1 MFQKMMDKVF
11 GTKHEREIRKIQPMV
26 ARINALEGSYEGATD
41 AELKAM
47 TGEFKN
53 KLDNGASL
61 DDILPDAFAVVRET
75 GKRVLGMRHYDV
87 QMIGGIILHKGHIGE
102 MKTGEGKTLVAT
114 LPAYLN
120 GLTGRG
126 VHVVTVN
133 DYLASRDAEWMGRIY
148 RWLGMETGTI
158 VHGLKNDQR
167 RASYAADITY
177 GTNNEFGFDFLRDN
191 MKLSIEHM
199 VQRGHYFCIIDEVD
213 SILID
218 EARTPLIISGA
229 ADADVKKYADIDKV
243 IPGLQQ
249 EIDYLLDEESRAA
262 SLTDEGINKVEER
275 LGVENLYDPEHIEVL
290 HHVNQALKAHTL
302 FKRDRDYAIVGEE
315 VVIIDPFTGR
325 MMEGRRWSDGLHQ
338 AVEAKEKVRVKRES
352 ETLATITYQKYFQKY
367 EKLSGMTGTADTE
380 APEFEKI
387 YSVKTTVI
395 PTNKPVIRRDLD
407 DVVYKTEQDKFQA
420 VVEEIVAARDRG
432 QPVLVGTASVEKSE
446 IVHQMLRA
454 AQVPHAVLNAKHHGH
469 EAGIV
474 AQAGRPGS
482 VTISTNMAGRGTDI
496 LLGGNAEFMAKEEV
510 GRWDPE
516 AEPQEEYDKRLTA
529 TIERYEAQCKA
540 DKQAVLDAG
549 GLMVVG
555 TERHESRRIDNQLRG
570 RAGRQGDPGASRF
583 FLSLEDELLRIFGSD
598 KLSGLMERMGM
609 EDGVPLEHPWLSKAV
624 ENAQSKVEGRNFGI
638 RKNLLEYDEVNSQQ
652 RDAVYGMRRR
662 IIKGED
668 TRGLV
673 MDIVHDAL
681 LLLVEQH
688 FPLKAQPEDLD
699 VPGYNKAVVMTLP
712 VPGLELSMDRV
723 YHVPHEDVVVDLMKI
738 VGDWYTSK
746 EQLIGE
752 ENTRYRERYF
762 LLTIIDDLWK
772 KHLQAMSH
780 LRSGIGLRGYGQRNP
795 LLEYKREALQMYL
808 MMSANRDEQ
817 VVSHLMNAQPELAE
831 SAASATNAKRTA
843 KKLVAGNFKP
853 AAQVLGGVGESAPS
867 PEPLPQV
874 APPQPAAPPPR
885 PNPGEEAR
893 LFAAHFQVR
902 RNDPCPCGSGKKYK
916 KCCYEAGWEP
926 PAPPAEAAPAPAEGV
941 TSSDV
946 AAAPPIDP
954 SEAPT
959 PGPAP
964 EASAPAVE
972 PAAEVAS
979 ADGYDDLYA
988 PPPASDDDT
997 DEAPAPA

>member
-26 ARINALEGSYEGATD
+26 ARINALEASYEGASD

-53 KLDNGASL
+53 KLENGASL

-114 LPAYLN
+114 LPAYIN

-133 DYLASRDAEWMGRIY
+133 DYLASRDAEWMGQIY

-302 FKRDRDYAIVGEE
+302 FKRDRDYAIVNDE

-454 AQVPHAVLNAKHHGH
+454 AQVPHQVLNAKHHGH

-510 GRWDPE
+510 GRWNPE
-516 AEPQEEYDKRLTA
+516 AEPQEEYDKRLKA
-529 TIERYEAQCKA
+529 TMERYEAQCKA
-540 DKQAVLDAG
+540 DKASVLEAG

-699 VPGYNKAVVMTLP
+699 VKGYNKAVVMTLP

-738 VGDWYTSK
+738 VDAWYSSK

-795 LLEYKREALQMYL
+795 LLEYKKEGFEMFQMMRDLREQHVVERLFQNLSQERALTEEEKVAL
-808 MMSANRDEQ
+808 
-817 VVSHLMNAQPELAE
+817 LAE
-831 SAASATNAKRTA
+831 QKRKEQERAAAAMARAN
-843 KKLVAGNFKP
+843 KLGGGRRGP
-853 AAQVLGGVGESAPS
+853 AAKPVT
-867 PEPLPQV
+867 
-874 APPQPAAPPPR
+874 
-885 PNPGEEAR
+885 
-893 LFAAHFQVR
+893 VR
-902 RNDPCPCGSGKKYK
+902 REGDKIGRNQPCPCGSGKKYK
-916 KCCYEAGWEP
+916 KCHMDKDLE
-926 PAPPAEAAPAPAEGV
+926 
-941 TSSDV
+941 
-946 AAAPPIDP
+946 
-954 SEAPT
+954 
-959 PGPAP
+959 
-964 EASAPAVE
+964 E
-972 PAAEVAS
+972 PAAQ
-979 ADGYDDLYA
+979 
-988 PPPASDDDT
+988 
-997 DEAPAPA
+997 APA

>member
-11 GTKHEREIRKIQPMV
+11 GTKHDREIKKIQPLV
-26 ARINALEGSYEGATD
+26 ARINGLEASYQGASD

-47 TGEFKN
+47 TPEFKT

-61 DDILPDAFAVVRET
+61 DDILPDAFAVVREAS
-75 GKRVLGMRHYDV
+75 KRILEMRHFDV
-87 QMIGGIILHKGHIGE
+87 QLIGGAILHKGHIAE

-120 GLTGRG
+120 GLSGKG

-133 DYLASRDAEWMGRIY
+133 DYLASRDSDWMGQVY
-148 RWLGMETGTI
+148 RWLGLDTGTI
-158 VHGLKNDQR
+158 VHGLKNEQR

-177 GTNNEFGFDFLRDN
+177 GTNNEFGFDYLRDN

-199 VQRGHYFCIIDEVD
+199 VQRGHNFCIIDEVD

-229 ADADVKKYADIDKV
+229 ADADVQKYYEIDKV
-243 IPGLQQ
+243 IPGLRQ

-262 SLTDEGINKVEER
+262 SLTDEGINRVEER
-275 LGVENLYDPEHIEVL
+275 LEIDNLYDPQHVEML

-302 FKRDRDYAIVGEE
+302 FKRDRDYAVRGDE
-315 VVIIDPFTGR
+315 VTIIDPFTGR

-338 AVEAKEKVRVKRES
+338 AVEAKEKVRVQRES
-352 ETLATITYQKYFQKY
+352 ETLATITYQKYFQSY

-395 PTNKPVIRRDLD
+395 PTNKPIMRHDLEDVI
-407 DVVYKTEQDKFQA
+407 YKTEQDKFHA
-420 VVEEIVAARDRG
+420 VVEEIALARDRG

-446 IVHQMLRA
+446 IVHQMLKA
-454 AQVPHAVLNAKHHGH
+454 AGVPHSVLNAKHHGR

-474 AQAGRPGS
+474 AQAGVPGN

-496 LLGGNAEFMAKEEV
+496 LLGGNAEFMAREEV
-510 GRWDPE
+510 GRWNPE
-516 AEPQEEYDKRLTA
+516 DEPQEEYNKRLELA
-529 TIERYEAQCKA
+529 IETHVAQCA
-540 DKQAVLDAG
+540 AGKQQVLEAG

-570 RAGRQGDPGASRF
+570 RAGRQGDPGMSRF

-609 EDGVPLEHPWLSKAV
+609 EDGVPLEHPWLTRAV

-662 IIKGED
+662 IIAGED

-673 MDIVHDAL
+673 TDIVHDAL
-681 LLLVEQH
+681 LLLVESH
-688 FPLKAQPEDLD
+688 FPLKAVPEDLD

-712 VPGLELSMDRV
+712 VGGLELTMEQV
-723 YHVPHEDVVVDLMKI
+723 YHVPHEEIVEGLMTK
-738 VGDWYTSK
+738 VNEWYSSK

-762 LLTIIDDLWK
+762 LLTIIDNLWK
-772 KHLQAMSH
+772 SHLQAMSH

-795 LLEYKREALQMYL
+795 LLEYKKEGFNMFQMMLDLRDKRVIEQLFGNLDKERALTDEEKVLLLEQQREQEIARAADAVEK
-808 MMSANRDEQ
+808 ANKMGHGKAGDGAAAMAAAKAAQNRP
-817 VVSHLMNAQPELAE
+817 NA
-831 SAASATNAKRTA
+831 SAAPQGRPVTA
-843 KKLVAGNFKP
+843 RPQTTIRRDGLK
-853 AAQVLGGVGESAPS
+853 VG
-867 PEPLPQV
+867 
-874 APPQPAAPPPR
+874 
-885 PNPGEEAR
+885 
-893 LFAAHFQVR
+893 
-902 RNDPCPCGSGKKYK
+902 RNDPCYCGSGKKYK
-916 KCCYEAGWEP
+916 KCHMAADLEAASGGDVSP
-926 PAPPAEAAPAPAEGV
+926 PA
-941 TSSDV
+941 
-946 AAAPPIDP
+946 
-954 SEAPT
+954 
-959 PGPAP
+959 
-964 EASAPAVE
+964 
-972 PAAEVAS
+972 
-979 ADGYDDLYA
+979 
-988 PPPASDDDT
+988 
-997 DEAPAPA
+997 

>member
-11 GTKHEREIRKIQPMV
+11 GTKHEREIKKVQPLV
-26 ARINALEGSYEGATD
+26 ARINALESSYEGASD

-47 TGEFKN
+47 TGEFRN
-53 KLDNGASL
+53 KLDNGAEL

-87 QMIGGIILHKGHIGE
+87 QMIGGLFLHKGHIAE

-120 GLTGRG
+120 GLTGKG

-133 DYLASRDAEWMGRIY
+133 DYLASRDAEWMGQVY
-148 RWLGMETGTI
+148 RWLGLTTGTI

-167 RASYAADITY
+167 RKNYAADITY

-229 ADADVKKYADIDKV
+229 ADADVQKYYDIDKV
-243 IPGLQQ
+243 IPGLRQ
-249 EIDYLLDEESRAA
+249 EIDYLLDEEARSA
-262 SLTDEGINKVEER
+262 SLTDEGITRVEER
-275 LGVENLYDPEHIEVL
+275 LDVDNLYDPEHIEVL

-302 FKRDRDYAIVGEE
+302 FKRDRDYAIVGDE

-387 YSVKTTVI
+387 YSVMTTVI
-395 PTNKPVIRRDLD
+395 PTNKPVTRRDLD
-407 DVVYKTEQDKFQA
+407 DVVYKTEQDKFEA
-420 VVEEIVAARDRG
+420 VVEEIVAARERG

-446 IVHQMLRA
+446 IVHQMLKA
-454 AQVPHAVLNAKHHGH
+454 AKVPHNVLNAKHHGH

-474 AQAGRPGS
+474 AQAGVPGN

-496 LLGGNAEFMAKEEV
+496 LLGGNAEFIARQEV
-510 GRWDPE
+510 GRWDPDF
-516 AEPQEEYDKRLTA
+516 EPQEDYNNRLHETMA
-529 TIERYEAQCKA
+529 KYETKCRA

-549 GLMVVG
+549 GLMVLG

-598 KLSGLMERMGM
+598 KLKGLMERMGM
-609 EDGVPLEHPWLSKAV
+609 EDGVPLEHPWLSRAV

-681 LLLVEQH
+681 LLLVEMN
-688 FPLKAQPEDLD
+688 FPPKASPEDLN
-699 VPGYNKAVVMTLP
+699 VPGYNKAVAMTLP

-723 YHVPHEDVVVDLMKI
+723 YHVPHEDIVDELMKI
-738 VGDWYTSK
+738 VGAWYDSK
-746 EQLIGE
+746 EALIGE

-772 KHLQAMSH
+772 SHLQAMSH

-795 LLEYKREALQMYL
+795 LLEYKKEGFNMFQMMLDLRDKRVIEQLFGNLDKERELTEEEKQALLEEQRQREIERAAAAVEK
-808 MMSANRDEQ
+808 ANKMGHGKPGDG
-817 VVSHLMNAQPELAE
+817 
-831 SAASATNAKRTA
+831 AAAMA
-843 KKLVAGNFKP
+843 
-853 AAQVLGGVGESAPS
+853 AAQAAQNRPVKGQQRQGRPVTVR
-867 PEPLPQV
+867 PQV
-874 APPQPAAPPPR
+874 TIRREGQKV
-885 PNPGEEAR
+885 G
-893 LFAAHFQVR
+893 
-902 RNDPCPCGSGKKYK
+902 RNDPCWCGSGKKYK
-916 KCCYEAGWEP
+916 KCHMADDLSAGGP
-926 PAPPAEAAPAPAEGV
+926 QDEAAQ
-941 TSSDV
+941 
-946 AAAPPIDP
+946 
-954 SEAPT
+954 
-959 PGPAP
+959 PGA
-964 EASAPAVE
+964 
-972 PAAEVAS
+972 
-979 ADGYDDLYA
+979 
-988 PPPASDDDT
+988 
-997 DEAPAPA
+997 